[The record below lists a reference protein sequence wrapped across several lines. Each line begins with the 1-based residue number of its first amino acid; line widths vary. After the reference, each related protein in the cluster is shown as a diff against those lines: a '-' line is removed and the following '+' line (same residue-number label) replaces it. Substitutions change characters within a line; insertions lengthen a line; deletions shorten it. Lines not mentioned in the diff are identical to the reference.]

1 MKNFKNTLEVV
12 EYFQNSVIYD
22 FIIDRCVDIV
32 HEYIENNEI
41 EKINHIQLHKDIL
54 NEFRD
59 AKEIYGTDD
68 LEEIKREFY
77 N

>member
-1 MKNFKNTLEVV
+1 MKDFKNTIEVAEYLES
-12 EYFQNSVIYD
+12 SVIYD
-22 FIIDRCVDIV
+22 FIIDRCVDII

-59 AKEIYGTDD
+59 AKEIYGTND